1 MVYVEQA
8 MAEMM
13 MLKATTCDLLGICLN
28 RQVPVAGGGYHIEVV
43 GTTDI

>member
-1 MVYVEQA
+1 MVNVEQA

-13 MLKATTCDLLGICLN
+13 MLKAITCDLLGIHLN
-28 RQVPVAGGGYHIEVV
+28 WQVPMAGGGYRVEVV